1 MTVEEGLK
9 MVVSGGLVTP
19 PDRRPAGRRA
29 PADGAGPGQETAGSE
44 AGGAEPSKTLVS
56 GG

>member
-19 PDRRPAGRRA
+19 
-29 PADGAGPGQETAGSE
+29 
-44 AGGAEPSKTLVS
+44 AEPDARQADEAEAQAAPGRTAAE
-56 GG
+56 